1 MIDVRPILVGHEF
14 VVIIV
19 SYIHVKDILDGGLDG
34 KKVHLRGWVHRIR
47 KQKKMVFALLRDPS
61 GVVQTIIKKDVVS
74 EDEYTDAEKMLIE
87 SLVTMVGTVKADNRA
102 EGGFEVQVEEFNVLH
117 FAEEFPITEHQ
128 SIEFLNDNRHLWMRS
143 RKLTNV
149 LKVRDEVFRAAREY
163 LRKKGFYETTSP
175 MFVSTMGEEGGDL
188 FEVEYF
194 GRKVYLTQTSQMH
207 LEPQLFAMEK
217 VFILAPSF
225 RAEKS
230 RTRKHLT
237 EFWHL
242 EAEEAWCDHE
252 CNMKRQE
259 ELISYICHSVAKNR
273 IDELTELGIDPKRL
287 LAVNPPFDRM
297 TYYSVAKNRIDEL
310 TELGI
315 DPKRLLAVNPPFDR
329 MTYSK
334 AIEMCQKGDIKIE
347 WGDDIRSD
355 AEEFLT
361 KDSDKFLFVEFY
373 PKETKSFY
381 MKDNEED
388 HRTYKCSDLLGP
400 RGFGEIIGGSERETD
415 AQLIIDNLNRIGD
428 DPEKY
433 KWYIDIRR
441 YGSVEHSGFGVG
453 MDRLITWMLDLEHIR
468 DCIPFPRTVSRIF
481 P

>member
-1 MIDVRPILVGHEF
+1 M
-14 VVIIV
+14 VIIV
-19 SYIHVKDILDGGLDG
+19 SYIHVKDIIEGGLDG

-47 KQKKMVFALLRDPS
+47 KQKKMVFVLLRDPS
-61 GVVQTIIKKDVVS
+61 GVVQTIIKKDTIS
-74 EDEYTDAEKMLIE
+74 EEEYADAEKMLIE

-102 EGGFEVQVEEFNVLH
+102 EGGYEVQVEEFNVLH

-149 LKVRDEVFRAAREY
+149 LKIRDEVFNAAREY
-163 LRKKGFYETTSP
+163 LRGEGFYETTSP
-175 MFVSTMGEEGGDL
+175 MFVSTMGEEGADL
-188 FEVEYF
+188 FEVDYF
-194 GRKVYLTQTSQMH
+194 GKKVYLTQTSQMH
-207 LEPQLFAMEK
+207 LEPQLYAMEK

-242 EAEEAWCDHE
+242 EVEEAWCDHE
-252 CNMKRQE
+252 CNLKRQE
-259 ELISYICHSVAKNR
+259 ELVSYMCNAVAKNR
-273 IDELTELGIDPKRL
+273 VAELTELGVDPTRL
-287 LAVNPPFDRM
+287 TAVNPPFDRM
-297 TYYSVAKNRIDEL
+297 TY
-310 TELGI
+310 TE
-315 DPKRLLAVNPPFDR
+315 
-329 MTYSK
+329 
-334 AIEMCQKGDIKIE
+334 AIETCQKGGLEIK
-347 WGDDIRSD
+347 WGDDIRSE
-355 AEEFLT
+355 AEEYLT
-361 KDSDKFLFVEFY
+361 KDSDNFLFVEFY
-373 PKETKSFY
+373 PKEIKSFY
-381 MKDNEED
+381 MKDNPD
-388 HRTYKCSDLLGP
+388 DPRTYKNSDLLGP
-400 RGFGEIIGGSERETD
+400 RGFGEVIGGSERETD

-441 YGSVEHSGFGVG
+441 YGSVQHSGFGVG
-453 MDRLITWMLDLEHIR
+453 MDRLITWMLELDHIR

>member
-1 MIDVRPILVGHEF
+1 M
-14 VVIIV
+14 IIV

-34 KKVHLRGWVHRIR
+34 KKVQLRGWVHRIR
-47 KQKKMVFALLRDPS
+47 KQKKMVFVLLRDPS
-61 GVVQTIIKKDVVS
+61 GVVQTVIKKDVVS
-74 EDEYTDAEKMLIE
+74 EDSYADAEKMLIE
-87 SLVTMVGTVKADNRA
+87 SLVTMVGIVKADDRA
-102 EGGFEVQVEEFNVLH
+102 EGGYEVQVEEFNVLH
-117 FAEEFPITEHQ
+117 FAEEFPITENQ

-143 RKLTNV
+143 RQLTNV
-149 LKVRDEVFRAAREY
+149 LKIRDEVFRSAREY
-163 LRKKGFYETTSP
+163 LRKSGFHETTSP

-194 GRKVYLTQTSQMH
+194 GKKVYLTQTSQMH
-207 LEPQLFAMEK
+207 LEPQLYAMEK

-259 ELISYICHSVAKNR
+259 ELISYMCHAVAKNR
-273 IDELTELGIDPKRL
+273 ADELDELSIDPKRL

-297 TYYSVAKNRIDEL
+297 TYAE
-310 TELGI
+310 
-315 DPKRLLAVNPPFDR
+315 
-329 MTYSK
+329 
-334 AIEMCQKGDIKIE
+334 AIESCQKGGIE
-347 WGDDIRSD
+347 IQWGDDIRSE
-355 AEEFLT
+355 AEEYLT
-361 KDSDKFLFVEFY
+361 KDSDNFLFVQFY

-381 MKDNEED
+381 MKDNED
-388 HRTYKCSDLLGP
+388 DPRTYKCSDLLGP

-441 YGSVEHSGFGVG
+441 YGSVQHSGFGVG
-453 MDRLITWMLDLEHIR
+453 MDRLITWMLELEHIR

>member
-1 MIDVRPILVGHEF
+1 
-14 VVIIV
+14 VVTNV
-19 SYIHVKDILDGGLDG
+19 SYVHVKDVLDGQYDG
-34 KKVHLRGWVHRIR
+34 KNVHLRGWVHRIR
-47 KQKKMVFALLRDPS
+47 KQKSMVFVLLRDPS
-61 GVVQTIIKKDVVS
+61 GVVQTVIKKGAVS
-74 EDEYTDAEKMLIE
+74 KQAYVDAEKMLIE
-87 SLVTMVGTVKADNRA
+87 SLVTLSGTAKADSRA

-117 FAEEFPITEHQ
+117 FAEDFPITEDQ

-143 RKLTNV
+143 RKLTNIF
-149 LKVRDEVFRAAREY
+149 KIRDEVFASAREY
-163 LRKKGFYETTSP
+163 LRNAGFYETTSP
-175 MFVSTMGEEGGDL
+175 MFVSTMGEEGAEL

-242 EAEEAWCDHE
+242 EVEEAWCDHE
-252 CNMKRQE
+252 CNLKRQE
-259 ELISYICHSVAKNR
+259 ELISHMCHAVVKNR
-273 IDELTELGIDPKRL
+273 LSELKELGVSPERL

-297 TYYSVAKNRIDEL
+297 TYAE
-310 TELGI
+310 
-315 DPKRLLAVNPPFDR
+315 
-329 MTYSK
+329 
-334 AIEMCQKGDIKIE
+334 AIEVCQKGGIDIK

-361 KDSDKFLFVEFY
+361 KDSDNFLFVEYY
-373 PKETKSFY
+373 PKEIKSFY
-381 MKDNEED
+381 MKDNPDD
-388 HRTYKCSDLLGP
+388 HRTYKNSDLLGP
-400 RGFGEIIGGSERETD
+400 RGFGEVIGGSERETD
-415 AQLIIDNLNRIGD
+415 AQLLIDNLLRIGD

-441 YGSVEHSGFGVG
+441 YGSVQHSGFGVG
-453 MDRLITWMLDLEHIR
+453 MDRIITWMLELEHIR
-468 DCIPFPRTVSRIF
+468 DCIPFPRTVTRIF

>member
-1 MIDVRPILVGHEF
+1 

-19 SYIHVKDILDGGLDG
+19 SYIHVKDILEGGLDG

-47 KQKKMVFALLRDPS
+47 KQKKMVFVLLRDPS
-61 GVVQTIIKKDVVS
+61 GVVQTIIKKDAVG
-74 EDEYTDAEKMLIE
+74 EEEYADAEKMLIE

-102 EGGFEVQVEEFNVLH
+102 EGGYEVQVEEFSVLH

-149 LKVRDEVFRAAREY
+149 LKIRDEVFNAAREY
-163 LRKKGFYETTSP
+163 LRGKGFYETTSP
-175 MFVSTMGEEGGDL
+175 MFVSTMGEEGAEL
-188 FEVEYF
+188 FEVDYF
-194 GRKVYLTQTSQMH
+194 GKKVYLTQTSQMH
-207 LEPQLFAMEK
+207 LEPQLYAMEK

-242 EAEEAWCDHE
+242 EVEEAWCDHE
-252 CNMKRQE
+252 CNLKRQE
-259 ELISYICHSVAKNR
+259 ELVSYMCNAVAKNR
-273 IDELTELGIDPKRL
+273 AAELAELG
-287 LAVNPPFDRM
+287 V
-297 TYYSVAKNRIDEL
+297 
-310 TELGI
+310 

-329 MTYSK
+329 MTYSE
-334 AIEMCQKGDIKIE
+334 AIETCQKGDLDIK
-347 WGDDIRSD
+347 WGDDIRSE

-361 KDSDKFLFVEFY
+361 KDSDKFLFVEDY
-373 PKETKSFY
+373 PKEIKSFY
-381 MKDNEED
+381 MKDNPED
-388 HRTYKCSDLLGP
+388 PRTYKNDDLLGP

-441 YGSVEHSGFGVG
+441 YGSVQHSGFGVG
-453 MDRLITWMLDLEHIR
+453 MDRLITWMLELEHIR

>member
-1 MIDVRPILVGHEF
+1 

-19 SYIHVKDILDGGLDG
+19 SYIHVKDIIEGGLDG

-47 KQKKMVFALLRDPS
+47 KQKKMVFVLLRDPS
-61 GVVQTIIKKDVVS
+61 GVVQTIIKKDTIS
-74 EDEYTDAEKMLIE
+74 EEEYADAEKMLIE

-102 EGGFEVQVEEFNVLH
+102 EGGYEVQVEEFNVLH

-149 LKVRDEVFRAAREY
+149 LKIRDEVFNAAREY
-163 LRKKGFYETTSP
+163 LRGEGFYETTSP
-175 MFVSTMGEEGGDL
+175 MFVSTMGEEGADL
-188 FEVEYF
+188 FEVDYF
-194 GRKVYLTQTSQMH
+194 GKKVYLTQTSQMH
-207 LEPQLFAMEK
+207 LEPQLYAMEK

-242 EAEEAWCDHE
+242 EVEEAWCDHE
-252 CNMKRQE
+252 CNLKRQE
-259 ELISYICHSVAKNR
+259 ELVSYMCNAVAKNR
-273 IDELTELGIDPKRL
+273 VAELTELGVDPTRL
-287 LAVNPPFDRM
+287 TAVNPPFDRM
-297 TYYSVAKNRIDEL
+297 TY
-310 TELGI
+310 TE
-315 DPKRLLAVNPPFDR
+315 
-329 MTYSK
+329 
-334 AIEMCQKGDIKIE
+334 AIETCQKGGLEIK
-347 WGDDIRSD
+347 WGDDIRSE
-355 AEEFLT
+355 AEEYLT
-361 KDSDKFLFVEFY
+361 KDSDNFLFVEFY
-373 PKETKSFY
+373 PKEIKSFY
-381 MKDNEED
+381 MKDNPD
-388 HRTYKCSDLLGP
+388 DPRTYKNSDLLGP
-400 RGFGEIIGGSERETD
+400 RGFGEVIGGSERETD

-441 YGSVEHSGFGVG
+441 YGSVQHSGFGVG
-453 MDRLITWMLDLEHIR
+453 MDRLITWMLELDHIR

>member
-1 MIDVRPILVGHEF
+1 M
-14 VVIIV
+14 

-47 KQKKMVFALLRDPS
+47 KQKKMVFVLLRDPS
-61 GVVQTIIKKDVVS
+61 GVIQTIIKKDAVS
-74 EDEYTDAEKMLIE
+74 EESYADAEKMLIE

-102 EGGFEVQVEEFNVLH
+102 EGGFEVQIEEFNVLH

-149 LKVRDEVFRAAREY
+149 LKIRDEVFNAAREY
-163 LRKKGFYETTSP
+163 LRKEGFYETTSP
-175 MFVSTMGEEGGDL
+175 MFVSTMGEEGSDL

-194 GRKVYLTQTSQMH
+194 GKKVYLTQTSQMH

-252 CNMKRQE
+252 CNLKRQE
-259 ELISYICHSVAKNR
+259 GLVSYMCHAVAKNR
-273 IDELTELGIDPKRL
+273 AAELAELGVGP
-287 LAVNPPFDRM
+287 
-297 TYYSVAKNRIDEL
+297 E
-310 TELGI
+310 
-315 DPKRLLAVNPPFDR
+315 RLLAVNPPFDR
-329 MTYSK
+329 MTYSD
-334 AIEMCQKGDIKIE
+334 AIEACQKGGIKIK
-347 WGDDIRSD
+347 WGDDIRSE

-361 KDSDKFLFVEFY
+361 KDSDNFLFVEFY
-373 PKETKSFY
+373 PKVIKSFY
-381 MKDNEED
+381 MKDNPED
-388 HRTYKCSDLLGP
+388 PRTYKNSDLLGP

-441 YGSVEHSGFGVG
+441 YGSVQHSGFGVG
-453 MDRLITWMLDLEHIR
+453 MDRLITWMLELEHIR